1 MSGEKFSTLEP
12 SEIYNAGSNGKL
24 AFVLDIFVLP
34 AVFKEWIQLIN
45 WGIILFILYALYT

>member
-1 MSGEKFSTLEP
+1 MSGEKFFTSEP

-24 AFVLDIFVLP
+24 AFVLDIFALP

-45 WGIILFILYALYT
+45 WGIILFILYALCT

>member
-1 MSGEKFSTLEP
+1 LEP

-34 AVFKEWIQLIN
+34 AVFKE
-45 WGIILFILYALYT
+45 